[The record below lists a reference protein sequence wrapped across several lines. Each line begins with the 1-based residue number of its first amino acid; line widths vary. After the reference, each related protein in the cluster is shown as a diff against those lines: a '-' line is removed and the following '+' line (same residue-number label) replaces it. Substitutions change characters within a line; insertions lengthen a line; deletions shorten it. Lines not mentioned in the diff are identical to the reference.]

1 MSFVVM
7 PLNLLG
13 KQNVKVLEEASLP
26 AVAVSKE
33 TANKKTM
40 TLDLNADSDDTVAVL
55 YYCTISN
62 CSAWLVTRD
71 RRAEILLRQMPVGR
85 VT

>member
-7 PLNLLG
+7 PPLNLLG
-13 KQNVKVLEEASLP
+13 KQNVKVLEEAGLP

-55 YYCTISN
+55 YYGQIYY
-62 CSAWLVTRD
+62 LKKV
-71 RRAEILLRQMPVGR
+71 
-85 VT
+85 